1 MRLEIGTKLLLR
13 PSICVDTLGR
23 ATSKPIEG
31 TVVYI
36 NKPHRYFTAE
46 FVFPTGG
53 SFRESFKFY
62 YKTDL
67 AHKPKPTGGGGAFC
81 NCKKKFYT

>member
-1 MRLEIGTKLLLR
+1 MRLEIGTKLQLR
-13 PSICVDTLGR
+13 PSICIDTLGR
-23 ATSKPIEG
+23 STSKPLEG

-62 YKTDL
+62 YKSDL
-67 AHKPKPTGGGGAFC
+67 ARKQTSTQGGAFRG
-81 NCKKKFYT
+81 CKKKFFI